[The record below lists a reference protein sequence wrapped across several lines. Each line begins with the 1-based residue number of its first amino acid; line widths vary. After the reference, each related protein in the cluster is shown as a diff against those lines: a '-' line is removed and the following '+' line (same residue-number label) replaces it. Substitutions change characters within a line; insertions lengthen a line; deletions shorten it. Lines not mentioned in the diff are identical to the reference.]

1 MNNLE
6 KILFKYDEYGNV
18 LLQLFLLFKN
28 TSHLVKINFIINKT
42 IQSFF
47 FLLFVGLLSIV
58 QAQEISDT
66 KFGKGMINF
75 IAKDSSFSVKF
86 APRIQSRFQSQWDYN
101 EEEYD
106 DAELNFLVRRARLKF
121 GGFAFTPKLKY
132 KIELGLSN
140 RDLSGASV
148 YNRNTPRYILDAV
161 VMWNFHENFEL
172 WAGQTKLPGN
182 IERVVSS
189 ANLQLIDRS
198 LLNSKFNIDRDMG
211 IQLRHKTKLGG
222 NWISREKFSISQGE
236 GRNITEGNIGG
247 LQYTSRLELLPFGEF
262 SSKGDYSQGDL
273 KREKSI
279 KAMFGFTY
287 DINNNAVK
295 NRSNMGSYMT
305 QSNGGLFETDI
316 TTVFI
321 DGVIKYNGFSLTG
334 EYASR
339 NADTIEALEA
349 DGRTKTGAVVGAGS
363 AINFQGSYLFKNN
376 VEMTLRYTN
385 VDFKEVT
392 RLSDLQQI
400 TYGISKYVVG
410 HSLKIQADLSFSQ
423 SSSMRDFV
431 LFRTGFDLHF

>member
-1 MNNLE
+1 MKQL
-6 KILFKYDEYGNV
+6 ILSF
-18 LLQLFLLFKN
+18 LFIPL
-28 TSHLVKINFIINKT
+28 
-42 IQSFF
+42 
-47 FLLFVGLLSIV
+47 GLSL

-66 KFGKGMINF
+66 KFGNGMINF

-86 APRIQSRFQSQWDYN
+86 APRVQSRYQSEWSYNGEDY
-101 EEEYD
+101 D
-106 DAELNFLVRRARLKF
+106 PVDINFSVRRARLKF
-121 GGFAFTPKLKY
+121 GGFAFSPKLKY

-140 RDLSGASV
+140 RDISGANI

-161 VMWNFHENFEL
+161 VMWNFHEKFEL

-198 LLNSKFNIDRDMG
+198 LLNSKFNIDRDIG
-211 IQLRHKTKLGG
+211 IQLRHKLRLGG
-222 NWISREKFSISQGE
+222 NWIIKEKFSISQGE

-287 DINNNAVK
+287 DINENAVK
-295 NRSNMGSYMT
+295 SRSNMGSYLI
-305 QSNGGLFETDI
+305 QSSGGLFETDI
-316 TTVFI
+316 TTIFL
-321 DGVIKYNGFSLTG
+321 DGVIKYNGFALTG
-334 EYASR
+334 EYANR
-339 NADTIEALEA
+339 DADQIEALEE

-363 AINFQGSYLFKNN
+363 ASNIQGSYLFKNN
-376 VEMTLRYTN
+376 FEITARYTN
-385 VDFKEVT
+385 INFKEIT
-392 RLSDLQQI
+392 RLSDLKQI
-400 TYGISKYVVG
+400 TFGVSKYVVG
-410 HSLKIQADLSFSQ
+410 HSLKIQADISLLNASGIK
-423 SSSMRDFV
+423 DNV

>member
-1 MNNLE
+1 MH
-6 KILFKYDEYGNV
+6 
-18 LLQLFLLFKN
+18 LLFKN

-42 IQSFF
+42 IQSF

>member
-1 MNNLE
+1 MKQL
-6 KILFKYDEYGNV
+6 ILSF
-18 LLQLFLLFKN
+18 LFIPL
-28 TSHLVKINFIINKT
+28 
-42 IQSFF
+42 
-47 FLLFVGLLSIV
+47 GLSL

-66 KFGKGMINF
+66 KFGNGMINF

-86 APRIQSRFQSQWDYN
+86 APRVQSRYQSEWSYNGEDY
-101 EEEYD
+101 D
-106 DAELNFLVRRARLKF
+106 PVDINFSVRRARLKF
-121 GGFAFTPKLKY
+121 GGFAFSPKLKY

-140 RDLSGASV
+140 RDISGANV

-211 IQLRHKTKLGG
+211 IQLRHKLRLGG
-222 NWISREKFSISQGE
+222 NWIIKEKFSISQGE

-287 DINNNAVK
+287 DINENAVK
-295 NRSNMGSYMT
+295 SRSNMGSYLI
-305 QSNGGLFETDI
+305 QSSGGLFETDI
-316 TTVFI
+316 TTIFL
-321 DGVIKYNGFSLTG
+321 DGVIKYNGFALTG
-334 EYASR
+334 EYANR
-339 NADTIEALEA
+339 DADQIEALEE

-363 AINFQGSYLFKNN
+363 ASNIQGSYLFKNN
-376 VEMTLRYTN
+376 FEITARYTN
-385 VDFKEVT
+385 INFKEIT
-392 RLSDLQQI
+392 RLSDLKQI
-400 TYGISKYVVG
+400 TFGVSKYVVG
-410 HSLKIQADLSFSQ
+410 HSLKIQADISLLNASGIK
-423 SSSMRDFV
+423 DNV

>member
-1 MNNLE
+1 MKKL
-6 KILFKYDEYGNV
+6 IL
-18 LLQLFLLFKN
+18 
-28 TSHLVKINFIINKT
+28 
-42 IQSFF
+42 SF
-47 FLLFVGLLSIV
+47 LFVSLGLSL
-58 QAQEISDT
+58 QAQEINEN
-66 KFGKGMINF
+66 KFGNGMINF

-86 APRIQSRFQSQWDYN
+86 APRIQSRYQTERSYY
-101 EEEYD
+101 EENYD
-106 DAELNFLVRRARLKF
+106 PVDINFSVRRARLKF
-121 GGFAFTPKLKY
+121 DGFAFSPKLKY

-140 RDLSGASV
+140 RDISGASA

-161 VMWNFHENFEL
+161 VIWNFHENFEL

-211 IQLRHKTKLGG
+211 IQLRHKSRFGG
-222 NWISREKFSISQGE
+222 NWIIKEKFSISQGE

-287 DINNNAVK
+287 DINENAVK
-295 NRSNMGSYMT
+295 SRSNMGSYMI
-305 QSNGGLFETDI
+305 QSSGGLFETDI
-316 TTVFI
+316 TTIFL
-321 DGVIKYNGFSLTG
+321 DGIIKYNGYAFMG
-334 EYASR
+334 EYANR
-339 NADTIEALEA
+339 DADQIEALEE

-363 AINFQGSYLFKNN
+363 ALNIQGSYLFKSNF
-376 VEMTLRYTN
+376 EITARYTN
-385 VDFKEVT
+385 INFKEIT
-392 RLSDLQQI
+392 RLSDLKQI
-400 TYGISKYVVG
+400 TFGVSKYVVG
-410 HSLKIQADLSFSQ
+410 HSLKIQADISLSNVN
-423 SSSMRDFV
+423 RIKNNV

>member
-1 MNNLE
+1 MKQL
-6 KILFKYDEYGNV
+6 ISSFLFIP
-18 LLQLFLLFKN
+18 L
-28 TSHLVKINFIINKT
+28 
-42 IQSFF
+42 
-47 FLLFVGLLSIV
+47 GLLL

-66 KFGKGMINF
+66 KFGNGMINF

-86 APRIQSRFQSQWDYN
+86 APRIQSRYQSKWSYDGEDY
-101 EEEYD
+101 D
-106 DAELNFLVRRARLKF
+106 PADINFSVRRARLKF
-121 GGFAFTPKLKY
+121 GGFAFSPKLKY

-140 RDLSGASV
+140 RDISGANV

-198 LLNSKFNIDRDMG
+198 LLNSKFNIDRDVG
-211 IQLRHKTKLGG
+211 IQLRHKLRLGG
-222 NWISREKFSISQGE
+222 NWIIKEKFSISQGE

-287 DINNNAVK
+287 DINENAVK
-295 NRSNMGSYMT
+295 SRSNMGSYLI
-305 QSNGGLFETDI
+305 QSSGGLFETDI
-316 TTVFI
+316 TTIFL
-321 DGVIKYNGFSLTG
+321 DGVIKYNGFALTG
-334 EYASR
+334 EYANR
-339 NADTIEALEA
+339 DADQIEALEE

-363 AINFQGSYLFKNN
+363 ASNIQGSYLFKNN
-376 VEMTLRYTN
+376 FEITARYTN
-385 VDFKEVT
+385 INFKEIT
-392 RLSDLQQI
+392 RLSDLKQI
-400 TYGISKYVVG
+400 TFGVSKYVVG
-410 HSLKIQADLSFSQ
+410 HSLKIQADISLLNANGIK
-423 SSSMRDFV
+423 DNV

>member
-1 MNNLE
+1 M
-6 KILFKYDEYGNV
+6 
-18 LLQLFLLFKN
+18 
-28 TSHLVKINFIINKT
+28 NKT
-42 IQSFF
+42 IQSF

-172 WAGQTKLPGN
+172 WAGKTKLPGN

-321 DGVIKYNGFSLTG
+321 DGVIKYNGFALTG

-363 AINFQGSYLFKNN
+363 AINFQGSYLLKNN

-410 HSLKIQADLSFSQ
+410 HSLKIQADLTFSQ
-423 SSSMRDFV
+423 SDATRDYV

>member
-1 MNNLE
+1 MML
-6 KILFKYDEYGNV
+6 KAKQITLILSVIFTS
-18 LLQLFLLFKN
+18 FLK
-28 TSHLVKINFIINKT
+28 
-42 IQSFF
+42 
-47 FLLFVGLLSIV
+47 
-58 QAQEISDT
+58 AQEVSDT

-86 APRIQSRFQSQWDYN
+86 APRIQSRYQGQWDYDG
-101 EEEYD
+101 EEYD
-106 DAELNFLVRRARLKF
+106 EANLNFIVRRARLKF

-132 KIELGLSN
+132 KMELGLSN
-140 RDLSGASV
+140 RDISGASI

-161 VMWNFHENFEL
+161 IMWNFHENFEL

-211 IQLRHKTKLGG
+211 VQLRHKTKWGR
-222 NWISREKFSISQGE
+222 NFITREKFSISQGE
-236 GRNITEGNIGG
+236 GRNITVGNLGG

-321 DGVIKYNGFSLTG
+321 DGVIKYNGFALTG

-363 AINFQGSYLFKNN
+363 AINFQGSYLLKNN

-410 HSLKIQADLSFSQ
+410 HSLKIQADLTFSQ
-423 SSSMRDFV
+423 SDATRDYV

>member
-1 MNNLE
+1 MKQL
-6 KILFKYDEYGNV
+6 ISSFLFIP
-18 LLQLFLLFKN
+18 L
-28 TSHLVKINFIINKT
+28 
-42 IQSFF
+42 
-47 FLLFVGLLSIV
+47 GLLL

-66 KFGKGMINF
+66 KFGNGMINF

-86 APRIQSRFQSQWDYN
+86 APRVQSRYQSEWSYNGEDY
-101 EEEYD
+101 D
-106 DAELNFLVRRARLKF
+106 PADINFSVRRARLKF
-121 GGFAFTPKLKY
+121 GGFAFSPKLKY

-140 RDLSGASV
+140 RDISGANV

-198 LLNSKFNIDRDMG
+198 LLNSKFNIDRDVG
-211 IQLRHKTKLGG
+211 IQLRHKLRLGG
-222 NWISREKFSISQGE
+222 NWIIKEKFSISQGE

-287 DINNNAVK
+287 DINENAVK
-295 NRSNMGSYMT
+295 SRSNMGSYLI
-305 QSNGGLFETDI
+305 QSSGGLFETDI
-316 TTVFI
+316 TTIFL
-321 DGVIKYNGFSLTG
+321 DGVIKYNGFALTG
-334 EYASR
+334 EYANR
-339 NADTIEALEA
+339 DADQIEALEE

-363 AINFQGSYLFKNN
+363 ASNIQGSYLFKNN
-376 VEMTLRYTN
+376 FEITARYTN
-385 VDFKEVT
+385 INFKEIT
-392 RLSDLQQI
+392 RLSDLKQI
-400 TYGISKYVVG
+400 TFGVSKYVVG
-410 HSLKIQADLSFSQ
+410 HSLKIQADISLLNASGIK
-423 SSSMRDFV
+423 DNV

>member
-1 MNNLE
+1 M
-6 KILFKYDEYGNV
+6 
-18 LLQLFLLFKN
+18 
-28 TSHLVKINFIINKT
+28 FIP
-42 IQSFF
+42 
-47 FLLFVGLLSIV
+47 LGLLL

-66 KFGKGMINF
+66 KFGNGMINF

-86 APRIQSRFQSQWDYN
+86 APRIQSRYQSEWSYNGEDYDPAN
-101 EEEYD
+101 I
-106 DAELNFLVRRARLKF
+106 NFSVRRARLKF
-121 GGFAFTPKLKY
+121 GGFAFSPKLKY

-140 RDLSGASV
+140 RDISGANV

-198 LLNSKFNIDRDMG
+198 LLNSKFNIDRDVG
-211 IQLRHKTKLGG
+211 IQLRHKLRLGG
-222 NWISREKFSISQGE
+222 NWIIKEKFSISQGE

-287 DINNNAVK
+287 DINENAVK
-295 NRSNMGSYMT
+295 SRSNMGSYLI
-305 QSNGGLFETDI
+305 QSSGGLFETDI
-316 TTVFI
+316 TTIFL
-321 DGVIKYNGFSLTG
+321 DGVIKYNGFALTG
-334 EYASR
+334 EYANR
-339 NADTIEALEA
+339 DADQIEALEE

-363 AINFQGSYLFKNN
+363 ASNIQGSYLFKNN
-376 VEMTLRYTN
+376 FEITARYTN
-385 VDFKEVT
+385 INFKEIT
-392 RLSDLQQI
+392 RLSDLKQI
-400 TYGISKYVVG
+400 TFGVSKYVVG
-410 HSLKIQADLSFSQ
+410 HSLKIQADISLLNASGIK
-423 SSSMRDFV
+423 DNV

>member
-1 MNNLE
+1 MKQL
-6 KILFKYDEYGNV
+6 ILSF
-18 LLQLFLLFKN
+18 LFIPL
-28 TSHLVKINFIINKT
+28 
-42 IQSFF
+42 
-47 FLLFVGLLSIV
+47 GLSL

-66 KFGKGMINF
+66 KFGNGMINF

-86 APRIQSRFQSQWDYN
+86 APRVQSRYQSEWSYNGEDY
-101 EEEYD
+101 D
-106 DAELNFLVRRARLKF
+106 PVDINFSVRRARLKF
-121 GGFAFTPKLKY
+121 GGFAFSPKLKY

-140 RDLSGASV
+140 RDISGANV

-161 VMWNFHENFEL
+161 VMWNFYENFEL

-211 IQLRHKTKLGG
+211 IQLRHKLRLGG
-222 NWISREKFSISQGE
+222 NWIIKEKFSISQGE

-287 DINNNAVK
+287 DINENAVK
-295 NRSNMGSYMT
+295 SRSNMGSYLI
-305 QSNGGLFETDI
+305 QSSGGLFETDI
-316 TTVFI
+316 TTIFL
-321 DGVIKYNGFSLTG
+321 DGVIKYNGFALTG
-334 EYASR
+334 EYANR
-339 NADTIEALEA
+339 DADQIEALEE

-363 AINFQGSYLFKNN
+363 ASNIQGSYLFKNN
-376 VEMTLRYTN
+376 FEITARYTN
-385 VDFKEVT
+385 INFKKIT
-392 RLSDLQQI
+392 RLSDLKQI
-400 TYGISKYVVG
+400 TFGVSKYIVG
-410 HSLKIQADLSFSQ
+410 HSLKIQADISLLNASGIK
-423 SSSMRDFV
+423 DNV

>member
-1 MNNLE
+1 MKQL
-6 KILFKYDEYGNV
+6 ISSFLFIPLC
-18 LLQLFLLFKN
+18 LLL
-28 TSHLVKINFIINKT
+28 
-42 IQSFF
+42 
-47 FLLFVGLLSIV
+47 

-66 KFGKGMINF
+66 KFGNGMINF

-86 APRIQSRFQSQWDYN
+86 APRIQSRYQSEWSYNGEDY
-101 EEEYD
+101 D
-106 DAELNFLVRRARLKF
+106 PADINFSVRRARLKF
-121 GGFAFTPKLKY
+121 GGFAFSPKLKY

-140 RDLSGASV
+140 RDISGANV

-211 IQLRHKTKLGG
+211 IQLRHKLRLGG
-222 NWISREKFSISQGE
+222 NWIIKEKFSISQGE

-287 DINNNAVK
+287 DINENAVK
-295 NRSNMGSYMT
+295 SRSNMGSYLI
-305 QSNGGLFETDI
+305 QSSGGLFETDI
-316 TTVFI
+316 TTIFL
-321 DGVIKYNGFSLTG
+321 DGVIKYNGFALTG
-334 EYASR
+334 EYANR
-339 NADTIEALEA
+339 DADQIEALEE

-363 AINFQGSYLFKNN
+363 ASNIQGSYLFKNN
-376 VEMTLRYTN
+376 FEITARYTN
-385 VDFKEVT
+385 INFKEIT
-392 RLSDLQQI
+392 RLSDLKQI
-400 TYGISKYVVG
+400 TFGVSKYVVG
-410 HSLKIQADLSFSQ
+410 HSLKIQADISLLNASGIK
-423 SSSMRDFV
+423 DNV

>member
-1 MNNLE
+1 MKQL
-6 KILFKYDEYGNV
+6 ILSF
-18 LLQLFLLFKN
+18 LFIPL
-28 TSHLVKINFIINKT
+28 
-42 IQSFF
+42 
-47 FLLFVGLLSIV
+47 GLSL

-66 KFGKGMINF
+66 KFGNGMINF

-86 APRIQSRFQSQWDYN
+86 APRVQSRYQSEWSYNGEDY
-101 EEEYD
+101 D
-106 DAELNFLVRRARLKF
+106 PVDINFSVRRARLKF
-121 GGFAFTPKLKY
+121 GGFAFSPKLKY

-140 RDLSGASV
+140 RDISGANV

-161 VMWNFHENFEL
+161 VMWNFYEKFEL

-211 IQLRHKTKLGG
+211 IQLRHKLRLGG
-222 NWISREKFSISQGE
+222 NWIIKEKFSISQGE

-273 KREKSI
+273 KREKLI

-287 DINNNAVK
+287 DINENAVK
-295 NRSNMGSYMT
+295 SRSNMGSYLI
-305 QSNGGLFETDI
+305 QSSGGLFETDI
-316 TTVFI
+316 TTIFL
-321 DGVIKYNGFSLTG
+321 DGVIKYNGFALTG
-334 EYASR
+334 EYANR
-339 NADTIEALEA
+339 DADQIEALEE

-363 AINFQGSYLFKNN
+363 ASNIQGSYLFKNN
-376 VEMTLRYTN
+376 FEITARYTN
-385 VDFKEVT
+385 INFKEIT
-392 RLSDLQQI
+392 RLSDLKQI
-400 TYGISKYVVG
+400 TLGVSKYVVG
-410 HSLKIQADLSFSQ
+410 HSLKIQADISLLNASGIK
-423 SSSMRDFV
+423 DNV

>member
-1 MNNLE
+1 MML
-6 KILFKYDEYGNV
+6 KAKQFILILCVIFSS
-18 LLQLFLLFKN
+18 FLK
-28 TSHLVKINFIINKT
+28 
-42 IQSFF
+42 
-47 FLLFVGLLSIV
+47 
-58 QAQEISDT
+58 AQEVSDT

-86 APRIQSRFQSQWDYN
+86 APRIQSRYQGQWDYDG
-101 EEEYD
+101 EEYD
-106 DAELNFLVRRARLKF
+106 EANLNFIVRRARLKF

-132 KIELGLSN
+132 KMELGLSN
-140 RDLSGASV
+140 RDISGASI

-161 VMWNFHENFEL
+161 IMWNFHENFEL

-211 IQLRHKTKLGG
+211 VQLRHKTKWGG
-222 NWISREKFSISQGE
+222 NFITREKFSISQGE
-236 GRNITEGNIGG
+236 GRNITVGNLGG

-316 TTVFI
+316 STVFI
-321 DGVIKYNGFSLTG
+321 DGVIKYNGFALTG

-363 AINFQGSYLFKNN
+363 AINFQGSYLLKNN
-376 VEMTLRYTN
+376 LEMTLRYTN

-410 HSLKIQADLSFSQ
+410 HSLKIQADLTFSQ
-423 SSSMRDFV
+423 SDATRDYV

>member
-1 MNNLE
+1 M
-6 KILFKYDEYGNV
+6 
-18 LLQLFLLFKN
+18 
-28 TSHLVKINFIINKT
+28 NKT
-42 IQSFF
+42 IQSF

-279 KAMFGFTY
+279 KAMFGFSY

-321 DGVIKYNGFSLTG
+321 DGVIKYNGFALTG

>member
-1 MNNLE
+1 MI
-6 KILFKYDEYGNV
+6 KAKKY
-18 LLQLFLLFKN
+18 
-28 TSHLVKINFIINKT
+28 
-42 IQSFF
+42 F
-47 FLLFVGLLSIV
+47 FLLCVVLTSLV

-86 APRIQSRFQSQWDYN
+86 APRIQSRYQSQWDFDG
-101 EEEYD
+101 EEYGD
-106 DAELNFLVRRARLKF
+106 PDLNFIVRRARLKF

-132 KIELGLSN
+132 KMELGLSN
-140 RDLSGASV
+140 RDISGASI
-148 YNRNTPRYILDAV
+148 YNKNTPRYILDAV
-161 VMWNFHENFEL
+161 IMWNFHENFEL

-211 IQLRHKTKLGG
+211 VQLRHKTKWGG
-222 NWISREKFSISQGE
+222 NFVTREKFSISQGE
-236 GRNITEGNIGG
+236 GRNITVGNLGG
-247 LQYTSRLELLPFGEF
+247 IQYTSRLELLPFGEF

-273 KREKSI
+273 KREKSV

-305 QSNGGLFETDI
+305 QSGGGLFETDI
-316 TTVFI
+316 ETVFI
-321 DGVIKYNGFSLTG
+321 DGVVKYKGFALTG
-334 EYASR
+334 EYAHR
-339 NADTIEALEA
+339 DADTIEALEA
-349 DGRTKTGAVVGAGS
+349 DGSAKTGAVVGAGS

-410 HSLKIQADLSFSQ
+410 HSLKIQADLTFSQ
-423 SSSMRDFV
+423 SDATRDYV
-431 LFRTGFDLHF
+431 LFRTGFYLHF

>member
-1 MNNLE
+1 MI
-6 KILFKYDEYGNV
+6 KAKQY
-18 LLQLFLLFKN
+18 
-28 TSHLVKINFIINKT
+28 
-42 IQSFF
+42 F
-47 FLLFVGLLSIV
+47 FLLCVVLTSLV

-86 APRIQSRFQSQWDYN
+86 APRIQSRYQSQWDFDG
-101 EEEYD
+101 EEYGD
-106 DAELNFLVRRARLKF
+106 PDLNFIVRRARLKF

-132 KIELGLSN
+132 KMELGLSN
-140 RDLSGASV
+140 RDISGASI
-148 YNRNTPRYILDAV
+148 YNKNTPRYILDAV
-161 VMWNFHENFEL
+161 IMWNFHENFEL

-211 IQLRHKTKLGG
+211 IQLRHKTKWGG
-222 NWISREKFSISQGE
+222 NFVTREKFSISQGE
-236 GRNITEGNIGG
+236 GRNITVGNLGG
-247 LQYTSRLELLPFGEF
+247 IQYTSRLELLPFGEF

-273 KREKSI
+273 KREKSV

-305 QSNGGLFETDI
+305 QSGGGLFETDI
-316 TTVFI
+316 ETVFI
-321 DGVIKYNGFSLTG
+321 DGVVKYKGFALTG
-334 EYASR
+334 EYAHR
-339 NADTIEALEA
+339 DADTIEALEA
-349 DGRTKTGAVVGAGS
+349 DGSTKTGAVVGAGS

-410 HSLKIQADLSFSQ
+410 HSLKIQADLTFSQ
-423 SSSMRDFV
+423 SDATRDYV

>member
-1 MNNLE
+1 MKKL
-6 KILFKYDEYGNV
+6 IL
-18 LLQLFLLFKN
+18 
-28 TSHLVKINFIINKT
+28 
-42 IQSFF
+42 SF
-47 FLLFVGLLSIV
+47 LFVSLGLSL
-58 QAQEISDT
+58 QAQEINDN
-66 KFGKGMINF
+66 KFGNGMINF

-86 APRIQSRFQSQWDYN
+86 APRIQSRYQTERSYY
-101 EEEYD
+101 EENYD
-106 DAELNFLVRRARLKF
+106 PVDINFSVRRARLKF
-121 GGFAFTPKLKY
+121 NGFAFSPKLKY

-140 RDLSGASV
+140 LDISGASA

-161 VMWNFHENFEL
+161 VIWNFHENFEL

-211 IQLRHKTKLGG
+211 IQLRHKSRFGG
-222 NWISREKFSISQGE
+222 NWIIKEKFSISQGE

-287 DINNNAVK
+287 DINENAVK
-295 NRSNMGSYMT
+295 SRSNMGSYMI
-305 QSNGGLFETDI
+305 QSSGGLFETDI
-316 TTVFI
+316 TTIFL
-321 DGVIKYNGFSLTG
+321 DGIIKYNGYAFMG
-334 EYASR
+334 EYANR
-339 NADTIEALEA
+339 DADQIEALEE

-363 AINFQGSYLFKNN
+363 ALNIQGSYLFKSNF
-376 VEMTLRYTN
+376 EITARYTN
-385 VDFKEVT
+385 INFKEIT
-392 RLSDLQQI
+392 RLSDLKQI
-400 TYGISKYVVG
+400 TFGVSKYVVG
-410 HSLKIQADLSFSQ
+410 HSLKIQADISLSNVN
-423 SSSMRDFV
+423 RIKNNV

>member
-1 MNNLE
+1 MML
-6 KILFKYDEYGNV
+6 KAKQFILV
-18 LLQLFLLFKN
+18 LCVIF
-28 TSHLVKINFIINKT
+28 SSFIK
-42 IQSFF
+42 
-47 FLLFVGLLSIV
+47 
-58 QAQEISDT
+58 AQELSGT

-75 IAKDSSFSVKF
+75 MAKDSSFSVKF
-86 APRIQSRFQSQWDYN
+86 APRIQSRYQGQWDYDG
-101 EEEYD
+101 EEYD
-106 DAELNFLVRRARLKF
+106 EANLNFIVRRARLKF

-132 KIELGLSN
+132 KMELGLSN
-140 RDLSGASV
+140 RDISGAST
-148 YNRNTPRYILDAV
+148 YNKNTPRYILDAV
-161 VMWNFHENFEL
+161 IMWNFHENFEL

-211 IQLRHKTKLGG
+211 VQLRHKTKWSG
-222 NWISREKFSISQGE
+222 NFITREKFSISQGE
-236 GRNITEGNIGG
+236 GRNITVGNLGG

-316 TTVFI
+316 STVFI
-321 DGVIKYNGFSLTG
+321 DGVIKYNGFALTG

-349 DGRTKTGAVVGAGS
+349 DGITKTGAVVGAGS
-363 AINFQGSYLFKNN
+363 AINFQGSYLLKNN

-410 HSLKIQADLSFSQ
+410 HSLKIQADLTFSQ
-423 SSSMRDFV
+423 SDATRDYV